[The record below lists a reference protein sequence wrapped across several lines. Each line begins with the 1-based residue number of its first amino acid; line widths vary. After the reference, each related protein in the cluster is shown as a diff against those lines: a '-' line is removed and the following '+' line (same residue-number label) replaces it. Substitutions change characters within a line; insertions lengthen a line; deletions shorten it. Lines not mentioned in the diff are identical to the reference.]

1 MGKLTRHSGFIL
13 WCILFPERYLVDE
26 IARDVNAKLEVWRK
40 ALESKAFRTSGVKRE
55 YMECKSSSSLSAN
68 VDRVTL
74 QN

>member
-1 MGKLTRHSGFIL
+1 MVHSIS
-13 WCILFPERYLVDE
+13 ERYLVDE
-26 IARDVNAKLEVWRK
+26 IARDANAKLEVWRK

-55 YMECKSSSSLSAN
+55 NMECKSSGSLSAN